1 MAEQS
6 IQKSA
11 EKIVLEIAK
20 QALDDAK
27 EITILVGLIR
37 EQNTGGVN
45 KRLIE
50 AGAGN
55 AANAVR
61 NALIAR
67 LVILVARAY
76 AKPRHGDRH
85 VQVAANL
92 LNAAST
98 RQHFNEK
105 GDKDKLASFNAQ
117 WKECKSDERLPK
129 IKNFRDK
136 YTAHL
141 GEPED
146 IEDATYTELFE
157 FAAETAKAMELLALA
172 TGISTKS
179 VLADA
184 KLTTVSEIFWRPW
197 KTQAKPSGSRNIARS
212 DEQI

>member
-1 MAEQS
+1 MQPEGNKMLEQS

-11 EKIVLEIAK
+11 EQIVLEIAK

-27 EITILVGLIR
+27 EITTLVGLIR

-45 KRLIE
+45 QRLIE

-55 AANAVR
+55 ATKAVR
-61 NALIAR
+61 NALITR

-76 AKPRHGDRH
+76 AKPRQGDRH

-92 LNAAST
+92 LTAAST
-98 RQHFNEK
+98 RQHFKEK
-105 GDKDKLASFNAQ
+105 GDKDKLASFDAQ
-117 WKECKSDERLPK
+117 WKKCKGDERLPK

-146 IEDATYTELFE
+146 IEDATYTDLFE
-157 FAAETAKAMELLALA
+157 FGPETAQAMELLALA
-172 TGISTKS
+172 TGISNKS
-179 VLADA
+179 ILTDSQ
-184 KLTTVSEIFWRPW
+184 LTTVATIFWKPW
-197 KTQAKPSGSRNIARS
+197 KRV
-212 DEQI
+212 